1 MGEHIDE
8 VKIEQL
14 LTSETD
20 GQLLEELVR
29 QGEELDKV
37 ESKYGIWES
46 MKTNKMALVYSMS
59 RFDCQPR
66 RRY

>member
-46 MKTNKMALVYSMS
+46 MKMNKMALVYSMS
-59 RFDCQPR
+59 MFDCQPR

>member
-1 MGEHIDE
+1 
-8 VKIEQL
+8 